1 MKKKEMKRAQAKIL
15 EEARNDMNR
24 QKEQNQMENFGY
36 SLKNGENEENE
47 NYDEGNEN
55 KGIDLDEQKG
65 KEDNNDNDKNKEK
78 DKYDEIDKK
87 LFINNGGD
95 EDIDFD

>member
-1 MKKKEMKRAQAKIL
+1 MKRAQAKMF

-24 QKEQNQMENFGY
+24 QQEQNQMENFE
-36 SLKNGENEENE
+36 SNFINGENEENE
-47 NYDEGNEN
+47 NLDEENGNKE
-55 KGIDLDEQKG
+55 IDLDEE
-65 KEDNNDNDKNKEK
+65 KEKEGAKDNDKNKEK